1 MPFPA
6 QQVKRLRALLDDIDS
21 LAQRE
26 ESQFALRREV
36 VSNWSVAEQLDHA
49 VRICASILGRIH
61 EPGETVPQKLN
72 LVGRVILLVGWIPR
86 GKGKSPKAF
95 LPVPCSREEMRKS
108 VSDARTL
115 LDGLLAGRASESN
128 DRIVPHPIFGGLT
141 AREAFGFAITHTR
154 HHMKIVRE
162 ILAAQS

>member
-6 QQVKRLRALLDDIDS
+6 QQVKRMRGLLDEIDS

-26 ESQFALRREV
+26 ESQFVLRREV
-36 VSNWSVAEQLDHA
+36 VSNWSVAQQLDHA
-49 VRICASILGRIH
+49 VRVCASILGRIH

-86 GKGKSPKAF
+86 GKGKSPTAF
-95 LPVPCSREEMRKS
+95 LPVAGSREEMRKS

-115 LDGLLAGRASESN
+115 LDGVVAGRASESN
-128 DRIVPHPIFGGLT
+128 DRIVRHPLFGGLT
-141 AREAFGFAITHTR
+141 ARQAFGFAITHTR
-154 HHMKIVRE
+154 HHMKIVHE